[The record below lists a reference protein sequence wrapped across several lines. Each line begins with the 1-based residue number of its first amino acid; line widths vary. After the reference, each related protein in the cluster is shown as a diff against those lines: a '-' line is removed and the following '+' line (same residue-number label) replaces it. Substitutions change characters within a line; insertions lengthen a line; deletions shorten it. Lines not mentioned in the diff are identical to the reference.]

1 MAQMSEATCKE
12 MVRGVT
18 SRMLYPYPEHEK
30 PYSVVV
36 LDTTAGDMTVEVM
49 PPLCRLLSSCWVFDV
64 AELNPSFLQHR
75 SLLRRSST
83 SKSLRRQSTA
93 SWSIAGAATTSHV
106 CSPEFKR

>member
-49 PPLCRLLSSCWVFDV
+49 ICPLFADC
-64 AELNPSFLQHR
+64 
-75 SLLRRSST
+75 
-83 SKSLRRQSTA
+83 
-93 SWSIAGAATTSHV
+93 
-106 CSPEFKR
+106 